1 MVCDLQ
7 LRGRSI
13 GKAGT
18 RLRRCW
24 DSPGRDAPGYPV
36 KRGDDRTSATLS
48 QGTEKLGEAPASL
61 VTSEEGVTSAR
72 TCEATYRQRPSA
84 ACTAAARLPTPT
96 LTADGILVSE

>member
-24 DSPGRDAPGYPV
+24 DRPGRDAPGYPV

-48 QGTEKLGEAPASL
+48 QGTDSLGEAPASL

-72 TCEATYRQRPSA
+72 TGEATYRQSQSQH
-84 ACTAAARLPTPT
+84 CTATTRVPRHTHNASC
-96 LTADGILVSE
+96 G